1 MSNRIL
7 KLTFLVL
14 LFFATKL
21 SYAHEDH
28 NSRHG
33 GFVMMFLEMHFEI
46 VAPDT
51 GGVRIYYSNEMRID
65 MPASVVSDVAVEIE
79 RPGGIYESVTMSI
92 SDDGGHWGGDSSP
105 IINPDSIVRLA
116 FLFQGEPFV
125 LDIPASVFPEP
136 SNEHGDMIHS
146 V

>member
-1 MSNRIL
+1 MSNSI
-7 KLTFLVL
+7 
-14 LFFATKL
+14 TKL
-21 SYAHEDH
+21 SALILIFVIAQHSYAHEDH
-28 NSRHG
+28 NSRYG

-46 VAPDT
+46 VAPET

-79 RPGGIYESVTMSI
+79 RSGGIYESVIMSI

-136 SNEHGDMIHS
+136 SNEHGEMIHS

>member
-1 MSNRIL
+1 MSNSITKLSALIL
-7 KLTFLVL
+7 I
-14 LFFATKL
+14 FFTAQL

-28 NSRHG
+28 NSRYG

-46 VAPDT
+46 VVPDN
-51 GGVRIYYSNEMRID
+51 GGLKIYYSNEMRIE

-79 RPGGIYESVTMSI
+79 RPGGTFESVSMFI
-92 SDDGGHWGGDSSP
+92 SDDGGHWGGDSTP
-105 IINPDSIVRLA
+105 IIDPDSIIRLA

-125 LDIPASVFPEP
+125 LDIPASVLPES
-136 SNEHGDMIHS
+136 SNEHSEMIHS

>member
-1 MSNRIL
+1 
-7 KLTFLVL
+7 
-14 LFFATKL
+14 
-21 SYAHEDH
+21 
-28 NSRHG
+28 
-33 GFVMMFLEMHFEI
+33 
-46 VAPDT
+46 
-51 GGVRIYYSNEMRID
+51 
-65 MPASVVSDVAVEIE
+65 
-79 RPGGIYESVTMSI
+79 MSI

-136 SNEHGDMIHS
+136 SNEHGEMIHS

>member
-1 MSNRIL
+1 
-7 KLTFLVL
+7 
-14 LFFATKL
+14 
-21 SYAHEDH
+21 
-28 NSRHG
+28 
-33 GFVMMFLEMHFEI
+33 MMFLEMHFEI

-136 SNEHGDMIHS
+136 SNEHGEMIHS